1 MTCSQLVTARR
12 ISFLCHLKFDQL
24 YMQEVAKGGEDPVS
38 ELAAQGV
45 YIRESAVCYLTPCQ
59 LAAITADLEAMEDS
73 LAVELTSWLVNDCLV
88 RAVRANERMP
98 AQR

>member
-1 MTCSQLVTARR
+1 
-12 ISFLCHLKFDQL
+12 
-24 YMQEVAKGGEDPVS
+24 MQEVAKGGEDPVS

-45 YIRESAVCYLTPCQ
+45 YIRESAVCYLTPGQ
-59 LAAITADLEAMEDS
+59 LSAITADLEAMEDS
-73 LAVELTSWLVNDCLV
+73 LAVELTSWLVSDCLM